1 MDVRAVHGR
10 MTAGGPASAL
20 AQPRGMR
27 RIANENLPGLP
38 LHLGM
43 AFKAK
48 IRVVLD
54 QQLAIDRSMGV
65 VTDRAAFAQGFM
77 LEDKGPRLL
86 AMALPTALIQ
96 A

>member
-20 AQPRGMR
+20 AHPRRVR
-27 RIANENLPGLP
+27 RIANENLARLP
-38 LHLGM
+38 LHLRV
-43 AFKAK
+43 AFQTK
-48 IRVVLD
+48 IRVILD

-77 LEDKGPRLL
+77 LEDKRPRLL